1 MVSVGITVMAQQ
13 PAPGAAGA
21 PPAQPAPTGPRAS
34 EKYKN
39 IQVLKDVPAEQIES
53 TMHFIEAATGHRC
66 VDCHVQE
73 ANGQFSFDKDDKR
86 EKETARDMIKI
97 VKTVNDEFFN
107 GRVQVSCA
115 TCHKGA
121 RPVSTAPLAEL
132 LTPAQIAAMN
142 QPARGQAN
150 GAPAGPPSGGG
161 AGPAQGAGAARGAG
175 GGGGGR
181 GGPNV
186 PIDDVLNKYVTA
198 LGGRAALEKIDSL
211 TLTGTLENRA
221 GQKLPFTIEQ
231 KRPGKYRETVQ
242 GTTVSTKAF
251 DGTAGWMQTGPAPV
265 DFAGFRL
272 QEATRLADLGL
283 PLAIKDRYQGLRGA
297 RAPQI
302 DGKDV
307 VAMSGN
313 VAADV
318 TETLSFDPASG
329 LLLRRQ
335 IVTHT
340 PVGNLTEEVDYSD
353 YRDVGGVKLPF
364 QIKRLSWEV
373 RDYLTVTD
381 AKPNAQIDD
390 ARFTKPKS

>member
-13 PAPGAAGA
+13 PAPGAA
-21 PPAQPAPTGPRAS
+21 AQPAPSGPRAS

-39 IQVLKDVPAEQIES
+39 IQVLKDEPAEQIES

-86 EKETARDMIKI
+86 PKETAREMIKI
-97 VKTVNDEFFN
+97 VKTVNDEFFM

-115 TCHKGA
+115 TCHKGG

-132 LTPAQIAAMN
+132 LTPEQLAAMN
-142 QPARGQAN
+142 QPARGPAN
-150 GAPAGPPSGGG
+150 GAPGGPPNGGG
-161 AGPAQGAGAARGAG
+161 AGPAQGAGG
-175 GGGGGR
+175 GQGR
-181 GGPNV
+181 GGPPNV

-198 LGGRAALEKIDSL
+198 LGGRAALEKIQTLS
-211 TLTGTLENRA
+211 LTGTLENRA
-221 GQKLPFTIEQ
+221 GQKLPFTIEE

-242 GTTVSTKAF
+242 GTTVSVKAF
-251 DGTAGWMQTGPAPV
+251 DGTAGWMQAGPAPA
-265 DFAGFRL
+265 DYTGFRL
-272 QEATRLADLGL
+272 QEALRLSDLGL
-283 PLAIKDRYQGLRGA
+283 PLVIKDRYQGLRGA

-313 VAADV
+313 TAPDV

-373 RDYLTVTD
+373 RDVLTVSD
-381 AKPNAQIDD
+381 AKPNAAIDD
-390 ARFTKPKS
+390 ARFSKPKS